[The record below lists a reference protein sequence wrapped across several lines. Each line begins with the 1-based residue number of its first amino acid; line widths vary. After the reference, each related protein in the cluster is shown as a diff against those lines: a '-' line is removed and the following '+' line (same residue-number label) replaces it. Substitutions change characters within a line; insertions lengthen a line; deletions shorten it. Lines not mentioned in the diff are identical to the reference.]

1 MRYSTTMCNMN
12 QDMVPLTSFQKS
24 NLFYQK
30 ILDTYKDKQVIH
42 IDISQK
48 CSDCNRNISRRRT
61 IKINNKFKCF
71 CCKFNWRDY
80 TLINTFYNKSSLYTD
95 DYIRDLAFH
104 LDILET
110 YTKNCRNIFGETST
124 EIIKIDSLEFEKR
137 NLYKYR
143 NKLRIRTSKMFWGI
157 FTLNRI
163 HNNDNCLY
171 LPIEL
176 IIEIIYQT
184 MYWIPKINY

>member
-1 MRYSTTMCNMN
+1 MCNIN
-12 QDMVPLTSFQKS
+12 QEMVPLTSFQKS
-24 NLFYQK
+24 NLFYKK
-30 ILDTYKDKQVIH
+30 ILEKYKDKQVIH
-42 IDISQK
+42 IESSQK
-48 CSDCNRNISRRRT
+48 CSYCNRRISFRRT

-80 TLINTFYNKSSLYTD
+80 TLINTFYNNSSSYMD
-95 DYIRDLAFH
+95 DYTRDLAFH

-110 YTKNCRNIFGETST
+110 YTNRGGQRRNIFGEYPQLAN
-124 EIIKIDSLEFEKR
+124 IDSLSFEKR
-137 NLYKYR
+137 NCYKYR
-143 NKLRIRTSKMFWGI
+143 NKLRFRTSKMFWAI

-163 HNNDNCLY
+163 YNDNCLY
-171 LPIEL
+171 LPTEL